1 MPEGL
6 EPSDDDQRTLVA
18 ELQEAEIGS
27 SVEVVRAPLD
37 AFKAHVLDL
46 LRSPSPPP
54 VEPAATGDGQRVYLV
69 HDRADREAIGPLQTE
84 LERRGHVVMLPL
96 GEGSEVEA
104 QEVHETSMV
113 LCDAV
118 IIFYGAASEHWVR
131 MKLFDLL
138 KAPRWAQPPFR
149 AAAVWVVEP
158 VTPHK
163 RSYSTDEAL
172 VLRATEGFAPGILEP
187 FLDRLAPAAPGR

>member
-1 MPEGL
+1 
-6 EPSDDDQRTLVA
+6 
-18 ELQEAEIGS
+18 
-27 SVEVVRAPLD
+27 
-37 AFKAHVLDL
+37 VLDL

-118 IIFYGAASEHWVR
+118 IIFYGAGSEHWVR

-138 KAPRWAQPPFR
+138 KAPGWGRSVPFR
-149 AAAVWVVEP
+149 AKAVWVAEP
-158 VTPHK
+158 ATAPK
-163 RSYSTDEAL
+163 LSYTTDEAL
-172 VLRATEGFAPGILEP
+172 VLRATDGFAPATLGP
-187 FLDRLAPAAPGR
+187 FLDQLVSAVPGR

>member
-1 MPEGL
+1 MTTT
-6 EPSDDDQRTLVA
+6 SALVA
-18 ELQEAEIGS
+18 ELQAAEIGS
-27 SVEVVRAPLD
+27 SVEVVRAPLE
-37 AFKAHVLDL
+37 ALKAHVLDL

-54 VEPAATGDGQRVYLV
+54 VEPAATGDERVYLV

-138 KAPRWAQPPFR
+138 KAPRWGRSAPFR
-149 AAAVWVVEP
+149 P
-158 VTPHK
+158 Q
-163 RSYSTDEAL
+163 RSGSRNRSRPTSAL
-172 VLRATEGFAPGILEP
+172 
-187 FLDRLAPAAPGR
+187 LDR